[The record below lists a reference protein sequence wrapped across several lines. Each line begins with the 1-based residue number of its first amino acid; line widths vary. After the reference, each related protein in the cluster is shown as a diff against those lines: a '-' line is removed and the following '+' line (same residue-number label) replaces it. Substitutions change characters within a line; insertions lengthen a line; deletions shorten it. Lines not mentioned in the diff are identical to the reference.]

1 MFFPLLFFFF
11 LYLAGYGLEAQL
23 SYILSLLY
31 ASAPMPI
38 ASSDKRTTTITVD
51 LGELKA
57 PWQAWCQN
65 HGVTPSHALR
75 QVVRQALDGRATQSA
90 PPRLQITRRRER
102 ATARMK
108 LNVTPSEL
116 AALRTCARQEG
127 YQPTAWVVAMI
138 RTKLTGEP
146 HVGQPELAAL
156 TRSNQQLLAL
166 GRNLNQIAKVL
177 NTAPQN
183 RAAFRVEVITELAR
197 VIRTHTDRVS
207 DVLRGTVARWSL
219 Q

>member
-1 MFFPLLFFFF
+1 MLN
-11 LYLAGYGLEAQL
+11 
-23 SYILSLLY
+23 LLY
-31 ASAPMPI
+31 APSPMPT
-38 ASSDKRTTTITVD
+38 ASSERRTTTITVD
-51 LGELKA
+51 LGDLKA
-57 PWQAWCQN
+57 PWQAWCQD

-75 QVVRQALDGRATQSA
+75 NAVRQAMDRKATQA
-90 PPRLQITRRRER
+90 PPPRLRVSRRTER

-116 AALRTCARQEG
+116 AALRTCARHEG

-146 HVGQPELAAL
+146 QVGQPELATLA
-156 TRSNQQLLAL
+156 RSNQQLLAL

-183 RAAFRVEVITELAR
+183 RAAFRVEVIIELSR
-197 VIRTHTDRVS
+197 VIQAHTKKVS
-207 DVLRGTVARWSL
+207 DVLRGTVERWHL

>member
-1 MFFPLLFFFF
+1 MLN
-11 LYLAGYGLEAQL
+11 
-23 SYILSLLY
+23 LLY
-31 ASAPMPI
+31 APSPMPT
-38 ASSDKRTTTITVD
+38 ASSERRTTTLTVD
-51 LGELKA
+51 LGDLKA
-57 PWQAWCQN
+57 PWQAWCQD

-75 QVVRQALDGRATQSA
+75 NAIRQAMDRKATQASA
-90 PPRLQITRRRER
+90 PRPRVSRRRER

-116 AALRTCARQEG
+116 AALRTCARHEG

-146 HVGQPELAAL
+146 HVGQPELETLA
-156 TRSNQQLLAL
+156 RSNQQLLAL

-177 NTAPQN
+177 NGAPQN
-183 RAAFRVEVITELAR
+183 RAAFRVEVITELSR
-197 VIRTHTDRVS
+197 VIQAHTKKVS
-207 DVLRGTVARWSL
+207 DVLRGTVERWHL

>member
-1 MFFPLLFFFF
+1 
-11 LYLAGYGLEAQL
+11 
-23 SYILSLLY
+23 
-31 ASAPMPI
+31 MPT
-38 ASSDKRTTTITVD
+38 ASSEKRTTTITVD
-51 LGELKA
+51 LGDLKA
-57 PWQAWCQN
+57 PWQAWCQD
-65 HGVTPSHALR
+65 HGDTPSHALR
-75 QVVRQALDGRATQSA
+75 NALRQAMDRKTTQA
-90 PPRLQITRRRER
+90 PAPRLCVTRRRER

-116 AALRTCARQEG
+116 AALRICARHEG

-156 TRSNQQLLAL
+156 TRSNLQLLAL
-166 GRNLNQIAKVL
+166 GWNLNQIAKVL

-183 RAAFRVEVITELAR
+183 RAAFRVEVITELSR
-197 VIRTHTDRVS
+197 VIQAHTKKVS
-207 DVLRGTVARWSL
+207 DVLRGTLERWHL